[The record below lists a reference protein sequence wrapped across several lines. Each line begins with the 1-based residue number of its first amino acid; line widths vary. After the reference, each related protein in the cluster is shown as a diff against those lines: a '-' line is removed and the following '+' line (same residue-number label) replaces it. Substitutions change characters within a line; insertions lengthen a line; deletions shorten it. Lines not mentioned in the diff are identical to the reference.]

1 LSHCASPGE
10 IRGTLCHMPAPSD
23 TASPATGT
31 TLGLRERNKL
41 RTRAEIAD
49 ATLRL
54 AADRGLEHVTVEQ
67 IAAAADIAPRT
78 FFRYFDSKEDALLA
92 DHPER
97 LELLRDTLTS
107 RPSSEGPLTAVRA
120 AILDVAGDL
129 EDHRDLMLCK
139 VRLMEDNP
147 SLRGRSLEMMGDL
160 ERMIAEALA
169 ARTGADLD
177 TDFRPYVIAGAVC
190 TAMRVAIDRWGAM
203 GGTGDLTAMVAGA
216 LDLLDGGLDR
226 SI

>member
-1 LSHCASPGE
+1 
-10 IRGTLCHMPAPSD
+10 MPIPSELVD
-23 TASPATGT
+23 PTSET

-41 RTRAEIAD
+41 RTRQEIAD
-49 ATLRL
+49 ATIRL

-67 IAAAADIAPRT
+67 IAAAADVAPRT

-97 LELLRDTLTS
+97 LELLREMLKS
-107 RPSSEGPLTAVRA
+107 RPASEGPLTAVRG

-129 EDHRDLMLCK
+129 EEHRELMLCK
-139 VRLMEDNP
+139 VQLMENNP
-147 SLRGRSLEMMGDL
+147 TLRGRSLEMMGDL

-169 ARTGADLD
+169 ERSGVDLA
-177 TDFRPYVIAGAVC
+177 TDFRPLVIAGAVC

-203 GGTGDLTAMVAGA
+203 GGTGDLTAMVESA
-216 LDLLDGGLDR
+216 LDLLDGGLDH

>member
-1 LSHCASPGE
+1 
-10 IRGTLCHMPAPSD
+10 MPVPSEVVSE
-23 TASPATGT
+23 AGAT

-41 RTRAEIAD
+41 RTRQEIAD

-67 IAAAADIAPRT
+67 IAAAADVAPRT

-97 LELLRDTLTS
+97 LELLRETLTS
-107 RPSSEGPLTAVRA
+107 RPASEGPLTAVRA

-129 EDHRDLMLCK
+129 EDHKDLMLCK
-139 VRLMEDNP
+139 VQLMEHNP
-147 SLRGRSLEMMGDL
+147 TLRGRSLEMMGDL

-169 ARTGADLD
+169 ERTGANLE
-177 TDFRPYVIAGAVC
+177 TDFRPFVVAGAVC

-203 GGTGDLTAMVAGA
+203 GGTGDLAAMVADA
-216 LDLLDGGLDR
+216 LDLLDGGLDQ

>member
-1 LSHCASPGE
+1 
-10 IRGTLCHMPAPSD
+10 MPVPSELVD
-23 TASPATGT
+23 PTSEM

-41 RTRAEIAD
+41 RTRQEIAD
-49 ATLRL
+49 ATIRL

-67 IAAAADIAPRT
+67 IAAAADVAPRT

-97 LELLRDTLTS
+97 LELLREMLKS
-107 RPSSEGPLTAVRA
+107 RPASEGPLTAVRG

-129 EDHRDLMLCK
+129 EEHRELMLCK
-139 VRLMEDNP
+139 VQLMENNP
-147 SLRGRSLEMMGDL
+147 TLRGRSLEMMGDL

-169 ARTGADLD
+169 ERSGVDLA
-177 TDFRPYVIAGAVC
+177 TDFRPLVIAGAVC

-203 GGTGDLTAMVAGA
+203 GGTGDLTAMVESA
-216 LDLLDGGLDR
+216 LDLLDGGLDH